1 MNELKAQLAQ
11 AIADRSKA
19 FADRDK
25 AFADWRK
32 AVAEITRIEDLIE
45 EGETY
50 EQSN

>member
-1 MNELKAQLAQ
+1 MNELKEQLAQ
-11 AIADRSKA
+11 AIADRNKA

-45 EGETY
+45 EGE
-50 EQSN
+50 SK

>member
-11 AIADRSKA
+11 AIADRNKA

-45 EGETY
+45 EGE
-50 EQSN
+50 SK

>member
-32 AVAEITRIEDLIE
+32 AVAEITRIEDLLE
-45 EGETY
+45 EGE
-50 EQSN
+50 QA

>member
-45 EGETY
+45 EGE
-50 EQSN
+50 SK

>member
-1 MNELKAQLAQ
+1 MNELKEQLVQ

-45 EGETY
+45 EGE
-50 EQSN
+50 SK